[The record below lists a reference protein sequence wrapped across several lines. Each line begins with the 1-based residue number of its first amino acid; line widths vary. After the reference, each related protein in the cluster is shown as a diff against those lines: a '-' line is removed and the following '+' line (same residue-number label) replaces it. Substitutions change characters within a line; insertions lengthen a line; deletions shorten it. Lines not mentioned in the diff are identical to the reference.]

1 MIIQNF
7 ILYASYIAIP
17 FLFFLI
23 YLIINKKKELY
34 KNKSL
39 LIFIILFILGTSLF
53 IYARFIERNII
64 LVHTTKINTGFNSKL
79 IVISDLHLG
88 VYKNTNFLKRIVKQI
103 NEIENADAV
112 LIPGDFTYYPPQNLA
127 TLFSPLKNI
136 KYPVYAVLGNH
147 DSQKPGPSIQKKLQ
161 QALEKNNV
169 IFLHNS
175 KAILKNKKIILLGL
189 GDRWANQDDLSKI
202 NQFSKNDNLIV
213 LTHNPDTTLNYKN
226 SIPDLTIT
234 GHTHGG
240 QIRIPWLYKKI
251 IPCKGNFDQG
261 LYIKKHGKV
270 FVTAGVGEIELPM
283 RLGIPPTIDIL
294 ETY

>member
-1 MIIQNF
+1 
-7 ILYASYIAIP
+7 
-17 FLFFLI
+17 
-23 YLIINKKKELY
+23 
-34 KNKSL
+34 
-39 LIFIILFILGTSLF
+39 
-53 IYARFIERNII
+53 
-64 LVHTTKINTGFNSKL
+64 
-79 IVISDLHLG
+79 LG
-88 VYKNTNFLKRIVKQI
+88 VYKNTNFLKKIVKQI
-103 NEIENADAV
+103 NKIEDADAV
-112 LIPGDFTYYPPQNLA
+112 LIPGDFIYYPPQNLA

-161 QALEKNNV
+161 QTLEKNNV

-175 KAILKNKKIILLGL
+175 KAIMKNKKIILLGL
-189 GDRWANQDDLSKI
+189 GDRWAKQDDLSKI

-213 LTHNPDTTLNYKN
+213 LAHNPDTTLNYKN

-251 IPCKGNFDQG
+251 IPCEGNFDQG
-261 LYIKKHGKV
+261 LYTEKYGKV
-270 FVTAGVGEIELPM
+270 FVTAGVGEIGLPM